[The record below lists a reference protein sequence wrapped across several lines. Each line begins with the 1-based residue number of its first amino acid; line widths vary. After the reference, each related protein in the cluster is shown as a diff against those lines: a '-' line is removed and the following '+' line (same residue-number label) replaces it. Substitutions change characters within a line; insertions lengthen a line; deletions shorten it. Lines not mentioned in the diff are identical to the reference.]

1 MDQHLIQNIA
11 IALGAAFIGGTI
23 AKRLGIPVIVGYLLA
38 GIVVGPS
45 TPGVDA
51 NIESVRTLAEL
62 GVAFLMFSLGV
73 EFSLKELLHVRR
85 LAVGA
90 GTLQVVITTL
100 FGIGIGAVLGWS
112 WSADILLGM
121 IIALSSSV
129 VAIKLLMLRGEMETP
144 HGRATGGLAVLQDLS
159 LVPMLIILP
168 LLAGEQGNIFLA
180 LLRSVGLAIVVLAG
194 VIILGMRLVPRL
206 LNLIAETRSR
216 ELFLLAVIV
225 IALGTSVATD
235 EAGLSFALGAFLA
248 GLIVSESDFSH
259 QVLAD
264 ILPLRDAFATLFF
277 VSIGML
283 VDVQMIFDRPFTILG
298 VILLATFG
306 KLLIFTFI
314 VRGFGIPALGALLTG
329 ALLAQIGEVSF
340 ILASEGLDRHIISA
354 VDYRFVLVVS
364 LGTLILSPL
373 LLGLVPRCVGI
384 ARRLRPDMIGAM
396 PITDQPLPRRHTIV
410 CGYGRLG
417 VELVETL
424 QRRDIPH
431 VIIDNDPS
439 AVRRAIASG
448 TTSIYGDAGNTE
460 LLQHLGIETA
470 RVLAVVVTD
479 PLAAESAVVYGR
491 KVNPRLHII
500 ARARSREQA
509 RRLKELGATEVVQPE
524 FEAGMEI
531 IRHVLHV
538 HGLDQRQVSSIVQ
551 RRRERFYPNEFSDE
565 LAEGS

>member
-1 MDQHLIQNIA
+1 MDQNLIQNIA
-11 IALGAAFIGGTI
+11 IALGAAFVGGTV

-38 GIVVGPS
+38 GIVIGPS

-73 EFSLKELLHVRR
+73 EFSLKELLRVRR

-90 GTLQVVITTL
+90 GTAQVILTTL
-100 FGIGIGAVLGWS
+100 FGAGIGAALGWS

-144 HGRATGGLAVLQDLS
+144 HGRATGGLAVLQDLT
-159 LVPMLIILP
+159 LVPMLIVLP
-168 LLAGEQGNIFLA
+168 LLAGAQGNIVLA
-180 LLRSVGLAIVVLAG
+180 LLRSVGLAVVVLAG
-194 VIILGMRLVPRL
+194 VIILGMQLVPKL

-225 IALGTSVATD
+225 IALGTSVATE

-283 VDVQMIFDRPFTILG
+283 VDVQMIFDRPLTILG

-306 KLLIFTFI
+306 KLLIFAFI
-314 VRGFGIPALGALLTG
+314 VRGFGIPTLGALLTG

-373 LLGLVPRCVGI
+373 LLQLVPRGVGI

-424 QRRDIPH
+424 KRRDIPH

-439 AVRRAIASG
+439 AVRRAIAAG

-460 LLQHLGIETA
+460 LLLHLGIETA

-491 KVNPRLHII
+491 KINPRLHII

-565 LAEGS
+565 LVEGS